1 MVGPKGA
8 AMEQKQLARPK
19 DAHNSTV
26 YVTAPAHQPYI
37 TRGNVPMAGRRT
49 SNPQLLPVVGQDH
62 EHAKHDG
69 LLRLAQEQ
77 RGAVVTKQG
86 VQSLPSGPLPPPL
99 HKTVWF
105 VDSPDDPQLNLPEGR
120 HLSQPRSTPT
130 SLVLPRIDGGDGRPP
145 KRLAADVNQEL
156 SGREEMAEGTVV
168 FVFIYM
174 CVVVLA
180 MAALL
185 IYLYRSLTTGHP
197 GVEMST
203 DETST
208 LSASKQLVVAEEREL
223 RRGTTWTVRRPLG
236 NRRATVTSREPK
248 PRGQGGTQSVDSTS
262 TVTRTNYSEEGNV
275 SRTSLEED
283 DEAGRATATVVTP
296 DDDRR
301 SLEFVVLAVPS
312 HDERPSNWGYGNQEL
327 KGAVRRGHS

>member
-1 MVGPKGA
+1 
-8 AMEQKQLARPK
+8 MEQKQLARPK

-26 YVTAPAHQPYI
+26 YITAPAHQPSI
-37 TRGNVPMAGRRT
+37 TRGNVPVAGRRT
-49 SNPQLLPVVGQDH
+49 SNPKLLPVVGQDH

-77 RGAVVTKQG
+77 LRSGGHKARRSVAAQW
-86 VQSLPSGPLPPPL
+86 PSSASL

-105 VDSPDDPQLNLPEGR
+105 VDSPDDPQLNLPAGR
-120 HLSQPRSTPT
+120 HLYQPRSTPT
-130 SLVLPRIDGGDGRPP
+130 SLVLHWIDGGMGRH
-145 KRLAADVNQEL
+145 RRDSQLASTKEL
-156 SGREEMAEGTVV
+156 SGREEMAEGAVV
-168 FVFIYM
+168 FVFVYM
-174 CVVVLA
+174 CVVVFA

-185 IYLYRSLTTGHP
+185 IYLYRSLTTAHP

-208 LSASKQLVVAEEREL
+208 LSASKQLVVAEEHEL
-223 RRGTTWTVRRPLG
+223 GRGTSWTVRRPLE
-236 NRRATVTSREPK
+236 NRRATATSREPK
-248 PRGQGGTQSVDSTS
+248 ARGQGGTHSVDSTS

-296 DDDRR
+296 DDYRR
-301 SLEFVVLAVPS
+301 FLEFLVLAVPS

-327 KGAVRRGHS
+327 KGGGHLVRRGQRRRVG

>member
-1 MVGPKGA
+1 MAGPKGA
-8 AMEQKQLARPK
+8 VVEQKQLARPR

-49 SNPQLLPVVGQDH
+49 SNPKLLPVVGQDH
-62 EHAKHDG
+62 EHAKHDD

-77 RGAVVTKQG
+77 RGVVVTKQG
-86 VQSLPSGPLPPPL
+86 VQSLPSGPHPPLL
-99 HKTVWF
+99 HKTA
-105 VDSPDDPQLNLPEGR
+105 QLAGR
-120 HLSQPRSTPT
+120 SAPVPVEIDANAARPT
-130 SLVLPRIDGGDGRPP
+130 SGRRGNGPP
-145 KRLAADVNQEL
+145 SQRLAAGVNKEL
-156 SGREEMAEGTVV
+156 SGREEMAEGAVV
-168 FVFIYM
+168 FVFVYM
-174 CVVVLA
+174 CVVVFA

-185 IYLYRSLTTGHP
+185 IYLYRRLTTGQP

-223 RRGTTWTVRRPLG
+223 GRGTTWTVRRPLG

-248 PRGQGGTQSVDSTS
+248 ARGQGGTQSVDSTS
-262 TVTRTNYSEEGNV
+262 TVARTNYSEEGNV

-283 DEAGRATATVVTP
+283 DEAGCATATVVTP

-327 KGAVRRGHS
+327 KGGGHLVRRGQRRRVG

>member
-1 MVGPKGA
+1 MAGPKGA
-8 AMEQKQLARPK
+8 AVEQKQLARPK

-37 TRGNVPMAGRRT
+37 TPGNVPVAGRRT
-49 SNPQLLPVVGQDH
+49 SNPKLLPVVGQDH
-62 EHAKHDG
+62 RHSKHDDP
-69 LLRLAQEQ
+69 LTLAQEQ
-77 RGAVVTKQG
+77 RGVVVTKQG
-86 VQSLPSGPLPPPL
+86 VQSLPRGPLPPPL
-99 HKTVWF
+99 HKTA
-105 VDSPDDPQLNLPEGR
+105 QHAG
-120 HLSQPRSTPT
+120 RSTHVPAEIDANVARPT
-130 SLVLPRIDGGDGRPP
+130 SDRRGNGPP
-145 KRLAADVNQEL
+145 PQRLAAGVNQEL
-156 SGREEMAEGTVV
+156 SGREEMAEGAVV
-168 FVFIYM
+168 FVFVYM
-174 CVVVLA
+174 CVMVFA

-203 DETST
+203 DETS
-208 LSASKQLVVAEEREL
+208 SKQLAVAEEREL
-223 RRGTTWTVRRPLG
+223 GRGTTWTVRRPLG

-248 PRGQGGTQSVDSTS
+248 ARGQGGTQSVDSTG

-283 DEAGRATATVVTP
+283 DEVGRATATVVTP
-296 DDDRR
+296 DDDRS

-327 KGAVRRGHS
+327 KGGGHLVRRGQRRRVG